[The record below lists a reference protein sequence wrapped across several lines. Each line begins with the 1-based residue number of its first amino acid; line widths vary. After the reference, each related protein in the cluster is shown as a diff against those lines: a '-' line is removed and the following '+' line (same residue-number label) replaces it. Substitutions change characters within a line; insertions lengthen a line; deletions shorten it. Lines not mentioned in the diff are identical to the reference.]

1 MCRTNLFLWDF
12 LLTDVPYLQR
22 ERPFLQ
28 HLSMVYHFYQTK
40 SSVCL
45 NFSCPKLNPREKLLV
60 RFYGI
65 LRLSFMKLFF
75 TKEQNSAEK
84 QPSSKHISQYRKTV
98 IKKDVLGKISYTQ
111 LNFL

>member
-1 MCRTNLFLWDF
+1 
-12 LLTDVPYLQR
+12 
-22 ERPFLQ
+22 
-28 HLSMVYHFYQTK
+28 
-40 SSVCL
+40 
-45 NFSCPKLNPREKLLV
+45 
-60 RFYGI
+60 
-65 LRLSFMKLFF
+65 MKLFF